1 MRQYKDLGKEIFSA
15 FTNSYEDDEP
25 IYFDTD
31 NISAYERIDEQITST
46 TYCNG
51 ADVEIKVRRI
61 PVNKYSTSMLEVDK
75 YNELMNYSNN
85 KGKIYFVVYPYDN
98 LIYWFDLSNT
108 NKEDME
114 KLIEKGHNRAMSADF
129 AKLYKKKVKATDTYG
144 LPFSMGYAYKFDCSR
159 WIDRIDELSKKQSRI
174 KK

>member
-15 FTNSYEDDEP
+15 FTNSISIDEP

-31 NISAYERIDEQITST
+31 NLSAFERVDEQITST

-61 PVNKYSTSMLEVDK
+61 PADKYSTSMLEVDK
-75 YNELMNYSNN
+75 YNELMKYSEN

-108 NKEDME
+108 KKEDME

-129 AKLYKKKVKATDTYG
+129 AKSYKKKVKATDTYG
-144 LPFSMGYAYKFDCSR
+144 LPFSMGIANKFDCSK
-159 WIDRIDELSKKQSRI
+159 WINRIDELSKKQSRI